1 MLFQPE
7 PIRDWP
13 KKAAIFIFSLIVHAF
28 ILILLIQALTPV
40 TIINFPQKV
49 TQVTIVPRE
58 GLTLPTVSGKGA
70 ATIPGGKGGLATASG
85 GSAIDSALEQK
96 MALLDR
102 EAIIPFA
109 GKRPPGPMP
118 YPPFNLVRP
127 RQSGTSTFTLK
138 LPVPPEKE
146 TQPTPGGTP
155 RPGSPYD
162 YWRYVLSIEPGKEK
176 REAGL
181 GAPIISGSGPISAQ
195 VPRVTVEGLGYD
207 LSPWAQEVV
216 SRLQKNWQIAASRAA
231 LEKGTLHLLIGVD
244 KSGEITFMRIILSS
258 QKASFDRAALEA
270 INLSLP
276 LPRLPDGLP
285 TDSLELT
292 LIFECDESRG

>member
-7 PIRDWP
+7 PTSSWA
-13 KKAAIFIFSLIVHAF
+13 KKAAIFIFSLIVHA
-28 ILILLIQALTPV
+28 IALILLIQALTPV

-49 TQVTIVPRE
+49 IQVNIVPRE
-58 GLTLPTVSGKGA
+58 GLQLPAISGQKAGTA
-70 ATIPGGKGGLATASG
+70 PSGKGGLTSASG
-85 GSAIDSALEQK
+85 TSVPRTTIDQTL
-96 MALLDR
+96 ALLDK
-102 EAIIPFA
+102 EAIIPFS
-109 GKRPPGPMP
+109 GPKPPGPMP
-118 YPPFNLVRP
+118 YPPFNLERP

-146 TQPTPGGTP
+146 RQPAPGRAVQP
-155 RPGSPYD
+155 RSPHD
-162 YWRYVLSIEPGKEK
+162 YWRYVLSIDPGKEK
-176 REAGL
+176 KEGGPAGPL
-181 GAPIISGSGPISAQ
+181 ISGSGLISAQ
-195 VPRVTVEGLGYD
+195 IPRVTLEGPGYD

-216 SRLQKNWQIAASRAA
+216 SRLQKNWQITASRAA
-231 LEKGTLHLLIGVD
+231 LEKGILHLLVGVD

-292 LIFECDESRG
+292 LIFECNESR